1 MEIILTNKKIILTKT
16 KDMFIIKDNKHLLT
30 EHIIS
35 NATPYLFNLCSDIKK
50 EATSRK
56 GRSISLE
63 KIELLYNELI
73 LKLRE
78 KTTAVETSVETA
90 VENILNN
97 LKKKEN
103 TNNIIDNNKIKE
115 VIDKLINFFK
125 EFDYTPSFR
134 FINTLNRSDNKM
146 EYIKNYFRL
155 SDNANY
161 ESLNEKIKSIEF
173 KNILNDFNKIKTEK
187 QVNKRLI
194 IYYGSQGCGKTT
206 QALKESNNNVI
217 VCNSSMLPQDLLQDF
232 DFQDGKATFKKSILV
247 ECMENGKPITLDEF
261 NLLNFESVRFLQGL
275 LDNKESIDFK
285 GQKIKIKDGFK
296 IIATMNLQVNGQTF
310 ALPEP
315 LIDRAKEL
323 KEFQLT
329 SDMLLGALI

>member
-1 MEIILTNKKIILTKT
+1 MELDLKGKKISLTKT
-16 KDMFIIKDNKHLLT
+16 KDIFIIKDNKYLLV
-30 EHIIS
+30 EQIID
-35 NATPYLFNLCSDIKK
+35 NTTPYLFNLCSDIKR

-56 GRSISLE
+56 GRVISLE
-63 KIELLYNELI
+63 KIELLYNDLV

-78 KTTAVETSVETA
+78 KTTLTENEKKTP

-97 LKKKEN
+97 LKEN
-103 TNNIIDNNKIKE
+103 TTTNFMNTDKIKE
-115 VIDKLINFFK
+115 VIDKLFNFFK

-134 FINTLNRSDNKM
+134 FINTLNKSNNKID
-146 EYIKNYFRL
+146 YIENYFKL

-161 ESLNEKIKSIEF
+161 ESITEKLNSIEF
-173 KNILNDFNKIKTEK
+173 KKIINDFNKIKSEK
-187 QVNKRLI
+187 EINKRLV

-232 DFQDGKATFKKSILV
+232 DFQDGKATFKKSVLW
-247 ECMENGKPITLDEF
+247 ECMENGKPITFDEF

-275 LDNKESIDFK
+275 LDNKESINFK
-285 GQKIKIKDGFK
+285 GQTIKIKDGFK

-323 KEFQLT
+323 KEFKIT